1 MGINFE
7 TLKMGFKAYLESLE
21 KESDTSQ
28 TENEVADIS
37 DISIFMHAE
46 EFKEYVSD
54 ELNIDL
60 ADIPMDL
67 SQLMEMEIVNG
78 ELVSKE
84 NSENNKQ
91 SSDNQ
96 NDDLMTNFLNDL
108 FKDSEVI
115 KSLDKDGDNA
125 LNTEEATNFLN
136 FISNN
141 DKDEKNLSLEDIFMG
156 IEQLKKGEYDPT
168 NIEITEEKEVEET
181 KASQSSSGS
190 SGGGGGSYNTSNNSS
205 SKTEPK
211 EKNYEDMSLDELNTT
226 KTDYEAKRGE
236 AKDLVNGIYSGENS
250 AVKSAQESLEEKK
263 TAYDEAVKNDEKISK
278 ELKTERENNLKD
290 IESKESSIDSLKI
303 NINDKDHE
311 ISNLDSQITSK
322 NSDLS
327 ALQSSLS
334 SLQSSSTDDPEIQA
348 QIESQKQAVQAQITE
363 VQGQIKE
370 MEAQK
375 TALEDEKKGFEDK
388 LKTEE
393 DALSKL
399 ETQRTDIESR
409 ISENSNDET
418 KAALSA
424 FNDAKTNVESVKT
437 KQLETAKDFV
447 SQFDAELKK
456 IDSAINTKNAKQIEK
471 DNHVSTS
478 KLFDGKSNL
487 VAQKVNEDGT
497 IPYILIGPENAD
509 PNEELPVL
517 VYMHGS
523 GEVGSSQDALL
534 NVGPGG
540 IMPNWNLEDFNGY
553 ILCPQLT
560 GSYNAGSWNNE
571 KAEGYLRDMLAD
583 FEKDHAIDKNNIAVA
598 GHSLGGMGAIYMAKH
613 MDDIFTKAAVIS
625 GYDVGIDTSDINI
638 PIIGYVGTGESNG
651 PMNQLFRDKLGEEY
665 LVKVDANHGGA
676 PKKVFE
682 RDTDGNGRSDFIE
695 WLFNDEDYNKEL
707 PD

>member
-28 TENEVADIS
+28 TENEVADVS
-37 DISIFMHAE
+37 DVSIFMHAE

-67 SQLMEMEIVNG
+67 SQLMKMEIVNG

-84 NSENNKQ
+84 NSENNKE

-168 NIEITEEKEVEET
+168 NIETTEEKEVEET
-181 KASQSSSGS
+181 KASQSLSGS
-190 SGGGGGSYNTSNNSS
+190 SGGGGSSYNSSNNSS

-348 QIESQKQAVQAQITE
+348 QIESQKQAVQAKITE

-517 VYMHGS
+517 VYMHGA
-523 GEVGSSQDALL
+523 GEVGSSQDVLL

-638 PIIGYVGTGESNG
+638 PIIGYVGTSESNG